1 MPSTLWET
9 HLCRHVITRVFSAE
23 LLLTGPWSRLT
34 AFVFMLKIFIWLV
47 MCVQKQWRELSRED
61 QEPLSESP
69 PPPQPPKCTERYN
82 GSKLSHLE
90 DGMDPK
96 TGKKTGLETPNK
108 ESDRDVGTKYVARHY
123 IRYIWCFQKCMWPV
137 RNRHSSSMIL
147 EDGFSCQMNSSC
159 H

>member
-1 MPSTLWET
+1 
-9 HLCRHVITRVFSAE
+9 
-23 LLLTGPWSRLT
+23 
-34 AFVFMLKIFIWLV
+34 MLKILIWLF
-47 MCVQKQWRELSRED
+47 MGVQKQWRELSRED

-108 ESDRDVGTKYVARHY
+108 ESDRDAGTKYVARHY
-123 IRYIWCFQKCMWPV
+123 IRYIWCLASKE
-137 RNRHSSSMIL
+137 SA
-147 EDGFSCQMNSSC
+147 
-159 H
+159 